1 MTLHEET
8 GQQTLPPVPEPPR
21 SWARPLPRRRGRALR
36 LREDIPDRIRLPL
49 TALSFALPLLVWFA
63 LSALHAVKP
72 LFLPSPSA
80 VVRAGVKLATSG
92 QLMQDALATL
102 GRVGIGFALVVA
114 VSVPLG
120 IAMGTLPAARA
131 LFEPMIG
138 LVRYMPAPAF
148 IPLLIIWLGLGES
161 SKIALLFVGTVFFNT
176 LMTAD
181 VAALVPKQLID
192 TSYTL
197 GAGRWTVLWK
207 VILPHSVPGIID
219 AMRVNIA
226 ATWNLVVVAELV
238 AAQVGLGYRIT
249 RAQRFLQTDQI
260 FAVLI
265 VIGLIGVS
273 IDIGF
278 RLLRRGVARW
288 ANP

>member
-1 MTLHEET
+1 VAVDVSRAQEDMSAL
-8 GQQTLPPVPEPPR
+8 Q
-21 SWARPLPRRRGRALR
+21 ARKPSRRVLS
-36 LREDIPDRIRLPL
+36 LREDIPERTRRVAVVLSLLAPL
-49 TALSFALPLLVWFA
+49 VAWFLLSG
-63 LSALHAVKP
+63 SGAVNP

-80 VVRAGVKLATSG
+80 VIKALVEFASTGVLWSDIAATV
-92 QLMQDALATL
+92 
-102 GRVGIGFALVVA
+102 GRVAIGFALVVL

-120 IAMGTLPAARA
+120 IAMGTLNAARA

-148 IPLLIIWLGLGES
+148 IPLLIIWLGLGEN

-181 VAALVPKQLID
+181 VARQVPKQLID
-192 TSYTL
+192 SAYTL
-197 GAGRWTVLWK
+197 GAKRWTVLRK
-207 VILPHSVPGIID
+207 VILPHSVPGMID
-219 AMRVNIA
+219 AMRVNVA
-226 ATWNLVVVAELV
+226 ATWNLVVVAELI
-238 AAQVGLGYRIT
+238 AAQSGLGYRIV

-273 IDIGF
+273 MDLGF
-278 RLLRRGVARW
+278 RLLRRSVARW
-288 ANP
+288 AE